1 MDRLLLSNQSRQFRQ
16 AILAAILALAVGAF
30 AALPLTYLPI
40 ILIIIAV
47 IFFFP
52 LTVERVFLF
61 IALSIFID
69 RSFITFQ
76 GSYIRIFQILFLAL
90 FLKFT
95 IEFLLS
101 KRELF
106 KTPLF
111 ILINLWVFSYFFSI
125 GHLIS
130 VRDFWVSVVGQLFLN
145 LFYFISVQ
153 CIYNKGLDFF
163 DKVLKYTLISG
174 IFVTAVG
181 ILQWIGFFLGFEI
194 GLSHYEEIG
203 IPRPSSFAHEP
214 DWYGLFAGYTAV
226 WFVVMYLSREKSLFS
241 PLFIMIGMFM
251 SFIGVF
257 ISMARASI
265 LSLAVAVLFI
275 FIITK
280 NIRAIKLFV
289 SSVLILILTAIMLFI
304 VNQEIFVNVY
314 ERLNPS
320 TSLETDQGAGDSRLA
335 SIQVMLDY
343 IPRHPFVGNGSGG
356 MAELSMRDD
365 IRQEYIYGGELNA
378 GKGNANLFLTILFD
392 TGIIGLTIFLL
403 ILGRLIW
410 MILFVYHKS
419 NYIPLGFLAASL
431 FILIDFNFN
440 NGFRMGF
447 VWFHAALI
455 TSYFLLMKKG
465 RKGFNS
471 YRGENGHDD

>member
-1 MDRLLLSNQSRQFRQ
+1 MDSLLLNNQSRQFRQ
-16 AILAAILALAVGAF
+16 AALAAILALAVGAF

-101 KRELF
+101 RRELF

-111 ILINLWVFSYFFSI
+111 LLINLWVFSYFFSI

-130 VRDFWVSVVGQLFLN
+130 VGDFWESVVGQLFLN

-181 ILQWIGFFLGFEI
+181 ILQWIGFFLGIEI

-226 WFVVMYLSREKSLFS
+226 WFVVMYLSRETRLFS

-275 FIITK
+275 FLITK
-280 NIRAIKLFV
+280 NMRAIKLFA
-289 SSVLILILTAIMLFI
+289 SSAIILIIAAIMLFI
-304 VNQEIFVNVY
+304 LDQAIFMKVY
-314 ERLNPS
+314 DRFHPS
-320 TSLETDQGAGDSRLA
+320 TSLETDQGAADSRFA
-335 SIQVMLDY
+335 SIQLMLDY
-343 IPRHPFVGNGSGG
+343 IPKHPIVGNGSGG

-378 GKGNANLFLTILFD
+378 GKGNANLFLTVLFD
-392 TGIIGLTIFLL
+392 TGIVGLAIFLL
-403 ILGRLIW
+403 ILGRIVW
-410 MILFVYHKS
+410 MILSVYHKS
-419 NYIPLGFLAASL
+419 SFVPLGFLAASL
-431 FILIDFNFN
+431 FILVDFNFN

-455 TSYFLLMKKG
+455 TSYFLLMRKKNKEHKSIPG
-465 RKGFNS
+465 
-471 YRGENGHDD
+471 GEIS

>member
-1 MDRLLLSNQSRQFRQ
+1 VDSLLLNNQSRQFRQ
-16 AILAAILALAVGAF
+16 AALAAILALAVGAF

-101 KRELF
+101 RRELF

-130 VRDFWVSVVGQLFLN
+130 VGDFWESVVGQLFLN

-181 ILQWIGFFLGFEI
+181 ILQWIGFFLGIEI

-226 WFVVMYLSREKSLFS
+226 WFVVMYLSRETRLFS

-275 FIITK
+275 FLITK
-280 NIRAIKLFV
+280 NMRAIKLFA
-289 SSVLILILTAIMLFI
+289 SSAIILIIAAIMLF
-304 VNQEIFVNVY
+304 VLDQAIFMKVY
-314 ERLNPS
+314 DRFHPS
-320 TSLETDQGAGDSRLA
+320 TSLETDQGAADSRFA
-335 SIQVMLDY
+335 SIQLMLDY
-343 IPRHPFVGNGSGG
+343 IPKHPIVGNGSGG

-378 GKGNANLFLTILFD
+378 GKGNANLFLTVLFD
-392 TGIIGLTIFLL
+392 TGIVGLAIFLL
-403 ILGRLIW
+403 ILGRIVW
-410 MILFVYHKS
+410 MILSVYHKS
-419 NYIPLGFLAASL
+419 SFVPLGFLAASL
-431 FILIDFNFN
+431 FILVDFNFN

-455 TSYFLLMKKG
+455 TSYFLLMRKKNKEHKSIPG
-465 RKGFNS
+465 
-471 YRGENGHDD
+471 GEIS

>member
-1 MDRLLLSNQSRQFRQ
+1 MDSLLLNNQSRQFRQ
-16 AILAAILALAVGAF
+16 AALAAILALAVGAF

-101 KRELF
+101 RRELF

-130 VRDFWVSVVGQLFLN
+130 VGDFWESVVGQLFLN

-181 ILQWIGFFLGFEI
+181 ILQWIGFFLGIEI

-226 WFVVMYLSREKSLFS
+226 WFVVMYLSRETRLFS

-275 FIITK
+275 FLITK
-280 NIRAIKLFV
+280 NMRAIKLFA
-289 SSVLILILTAIMLFI
+289 SSAIILIIAAIMLF
-304 VNQEIFVNVY
+304 VLDQAIFMKVY
-314 ERLNPS
+314 DRFHPS
-320 TSLETDQGAGDSRLA
+320 TSLETDQGAADSRFA
-335 SIQVMLDY
+335 SIQLMLDY
-343 IPRHPFVGNGSGG
+343 IPKHPIVGNGSGG

-378 GKGNANLFLTILFD
+378 GKGNANLFLTVLFD
-392 TGIIGLTIFLL
+392 TGIVGLAIFLL
-403 ILGRLIW
+403 ILGRIVW
-410 MILFVYHKS
+410 MILSVYHKS
-419 NYIPLGFLAASL
+419 SFVPLGFLAASL
-431 FILIDFNFN
+431 FILVDFNFN

-455 TSYFLLMKKG
+455 TSYFLLMRKKTKEHKSIPG
-465 RKGFNS
+465 
-471 YRGENGHDD
+471 GEIS

>member
-1 MDRLLLSNQSRQFRQ
+1 MNSLLWNNQKRQYVQ
-16 AILAAILALAVGAF
+16 TAIAAILALAVGAF
-30 AALPLTYLPI
+30 AALPLAYLPI

-101 KRELF
+101 KRELY

-130 VRDFWVSVVGQLFLN
+130 VGDFWESVVGQLFLN

-163 DKVLKYTLISG
+163 DKALKYTLVSG
-174 IFVTAVG
+174 IIVTAVG
-181 ILQWIGFFLGFEI
+181 ILQWIGFFLGFEF

-226 WFVVMYLSREKSLFS
+226 WFVVMYLSRNTRLF
-241 PLFIMIGMFM
+241 PPMFILIGMFM

-265 LSLAVAVLFI
+265 LSLAVAVIAI

-280 NIRAIKLFV
+280 NMRAIKLFA
-289 SSVLILILTAIMLFI
+289 SSAVILILAAIMLFI
-304 VNQEIFVNVY
+304 VNQGIFMKVY
-314 ERLNPS
+314 DRFHPS
-320 TSLETDQGAGDSRLA
+320 TSLETDQGAADSRFA
-335 SIQVMLDY
+335 SIQLMLDY
-343 IPRHPFVGNGSGG
+343 IPKHPIVGNGSGG

-378 GKGNANLFLTILFD
+378 GKGNANLFLTVLFD
-392 TGIIGLTIFLL
+392 TGIIGLAIFLL
-403 ILGRLIW
+403 ILGRITW
-410 MILFVYHKS
+410 MILSVYDKS
-419 NYIPLGFLAASL
+419 NFIPLGFLAASL
-431 FILIDFNFN
+431 FILVDFNFN

-455 TSYFLLMKKG
+455 TSYFLLI
-465 RKGFNS
+465 RKEKQTLKS
-471 YRGENGHDD
+471 IPRGERS

>member
-1 MDRLLLSNQSRQFRQ
+1 MDSLLLNNQSRQFRQ
-16 AILAAILALAVGAF
+16 AALAAILALAVGAF

-101 KRELF
+101 RRELF

-130 VRDFWVSVVGQLFLN
+130 VGDFWESVVGQLFLN

-181 ILQWIGFFLGFEI
+181 ILQWIGFFLGIEI

-226 WFVVMYLSREKSLFS
+226 WFVVMYLSRETRLFS

-275 FIITK
+275 FLITK
-280 NIRAIKLFV
+280 NMRAIKLFA
-289 SSVLILILTAIMLFI
+289 SSAIILIIAAIMLF
-304 VNQEIFVNVY
+304 VLDQAIFMKVY
-314 ERLNPS
+314 DRFHPS
-320 TSLETDQGAGDSRLA
+320 TSLETDQGAADSRFA
-335 SIQVMLDY
+335 SIQLMLDY
-343 IPRHPFVGNGSGG
+343 IPKHPIVGNGSGG

-378 GKGNANLFLTILFD
+378 GKGNANLFLTVLFD
-392 TGIIGLTIFLL
+392 TGIVGLAIFLL
-403 ILGRLIW
+403 ILGRIVW
-410 MILFVYHKS
+410 MILSVYHKS
-419 NYIPLGFLAASL
+419 SFVPLGFLAASL
-431 FILIDFNFN
+431 FILVDFNFN

-455 TSYFLLMKKG
+455 TSYFLLMRKKNKEHKSIPG
-465 RKGFNS
+465 
-471 YRGENGHDD
+471 GEIS

>member
-1 MDRLLLSNQSRQFRQ
+1 MDSLLLNNQSRQFRQ
-16 AILAAILALAVGAF
+16 AALAAILALAVGAF

-101 KRELF
+101 RRELF

-130 VRDFWVSVVGQLFLN
+130 VGDFWESVVGQLFLN

-181 ILQWIGFFLGFEI
+181 ILQWIGFFLGIEI

-226 WFVVMYLSREKSLFS
+226 WFVVMYLSKETRLFS

-275 FIITK
+275 FLITK
-280 NIRAIKLFV
+280 NMRAIKLFA
-289 SSVLILILTAIMLFI
+289 SSAIILIIAAIMLF
-304 VNQEIFVNVY
+304 VLDQAIFMKVY
-314 ERLNPS
+314 DRFHPS
-320 TSLETDQGAGDSRLA
+320 TSLETDQGAADSRFA
-335 SIQVMLDY
+335 SIQLMLDY
-343 IPRHPFVGNGSGG
+343 IPKHPIVGNGSGG

-378 GKGNANLFLTILFD
+378 GKGNANLFLTVLFD
-392 TGIIGLTIFLL
+392 TGIVGLAIFLL
-403 ILGRLIW
+403 ILGRIVW
-410 MILFVYHKS
+410 MILSVYHKS
-419 NYIPLGFLAASL
+419 SFVPLGFLAASL
-431 FILIDFNFN
+431 FILVDFNFN

-455 TSYFLLMKKG
+455 TSYFLLMRKKNKEHKSIPG
-465 RKGFNS
+465 
-471 YRGENGHDD
+471 GEIS

>member
-1 MDRLLLSNQSRQFRQ
+1 MDSLLLNNQSRQFRQ
-16 AILAAILALAVGAF
+16 AALAAILALAVGAF

-101 KRELF
+101 RRELF

-130 VRDFWVSVVGQLFLN
+130 VGDFWESVVGQLFLN

-181 ILQWIGFFLGFEI
+181 ILQWIGFFLGIEI

-226 WFVVMYLSREKSLFS
+226 WFVVMYLSRETRLFS

-275 FIITK
+275 FLITK
-280 NIRAIKLFV
+280 NMRAIKLFA
-289 SSVLILILTAIMLFI
+289 SSAIILIIAAIMLFI
-304 VNQEIFVNVY
+304 LDQAIFMKVY
-314 ERLNPS
+314 DRFHPS
-320 TSLETDQGAGDSRLA
+320 TSLETDQGAADSRFA
-335 SIQVMLDY
+335 SIQLMLDY
-343 IPRHPFVGNGSGG
+343 IPKHPIVGNGSGG

-378 GKGNANLFLTILFD
+378 GKGNANLFLTVLFD
-392 TGIIGLTIFLL
+392 TGIVGLAIFLL
-403 ILGRLIW
+403 ILGRIVW
-410 MILFVYHKS
+410 MILSVYHKS
-419 NYIPLGFLAASL
+419 SFVPLGFLAASL
-431 FILIDFNFN
+431 FILVDFNFN

-455 TSYFLLMKKG
+455 TSYFLLMRKKNKEHKSIPG
-465 RKGFNS
+465 
-471 YRGENGHDD
+471 GEIS

>member
-1 MDRLLLSNQSRQFRQ
+1 MDSLLLNNQSRQFRQ
-16 AILAAILALAVGAF
+16 AALAAILALAVGAF

-101 KRELF
+101 RRELF

-130 VRDFWVSVVGQLFLN
+130 VGDFWESVVGQLFLN

-181 ILQWIGFFLGFEI
+181 ILQWIGFFLGIEI

-226 WFVVMYLSREKSLFS
+226 WFVVMYLSRETRLFS

-275 FIITK
+275 FLITK
-280 NIRAIKLFV
+280 NMRAIKLFA
-289 SSVLILILTAIMLFI
+289 SSAIILIIAAIMHFVLD
-304 VNQEIFVNVY
+304 QAIFMKVY
-314 ERLNPS
+314 DRFHPS
-320 TSLETDQGAGDSRLA
+320 TSLETDQGAADSRFA
-335 SIQVMLDY
+335 SIQLMLDY
-343 IPRHPFVGNGSGG
+343 IPKHPIVGNGSGG

-378 GKGNANLFLTILFD
+378 GKGNANLFLTVLFD
-392 TGIIGLTIFLL
+392 TGIVGLAIFLL
-403 ILGRLIW
+403 ILGRIVW
-410 MILFVYHKS
+410 MILSVYHKS
-419 NYIPLGFLAASL
+419 SFVPLGFLAASL
-431 FILIDFNFN
+431 FILVDFNFN

-455 TSYFLLMKKG
+455 TSYFLLMRKKNKEHKSIPG
-465 RKGFNS
+465 
-471 YRGENGHDD
+471 GEIS